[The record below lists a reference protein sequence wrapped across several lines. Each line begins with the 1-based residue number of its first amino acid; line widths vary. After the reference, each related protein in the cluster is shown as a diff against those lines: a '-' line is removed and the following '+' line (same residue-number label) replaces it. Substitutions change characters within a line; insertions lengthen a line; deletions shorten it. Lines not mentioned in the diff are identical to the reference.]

1 MTDVDRIRVLLA
13 GTDPVPQHLLQ
24 GADLLPEGRRALQA
38 ILDSHRDPT
47 IVVPGIAA
55 RQHLR
60 TRRRLSV
67 VAVAAAASV
76 LLALTA
82 VVQPWGPTADA
93 VADTPPLL
101 RYDLTAVSGF
111 ADAVGDEAAPL
122 LGTLASA
129 ALTRTDPP
137 QTGDIQYVRSVGWTF
152 RLAVDPEGSSAS
164 LRPNA
169 IDTWTRPDRSISRVT
184 STGEPLALDGRVEI
198 SQDAPT
204 VVGQP
209 QRETFRPNAL
219 QRATPESLRGLTG
232 QDLLDELATG
242 TVCLDGPVTAACL
255 LDGVSLLHQDA
266 IIPGSVDAAVWAA
279 LADAPDLVSLGRVT
293 DRLGRAAVAVT
304 VAADVPVPVR
314 HVLLIDPAT
323 GALTGSE
330 DIVLSDDPAF
340 GVTPPAVIG
349 FQAIVSAAWTDVTPF

>member
-1 MTDVDRIRVLLA
+1 MTDVDRVRELLA
-13 GTDPVPQHLLQ
+13 GTNPVPPQMLQ

-47 IVVPGIAA
+47 LEVPGIVDQAY
-55 RQHLR
+55 RR
-60 TRRRLSV
+60 TRRRYSV
-67 VAVAAAASV
+67 LAVAAAASV
-76 LLALTA
+76 VLALTA
-82 VVQPWGPTADA
+82 VVQPWGPTPGA

-111 ADAVGDEAAPL
+111 ADAVGDEAGPL

-137 QTGDIQYVRSVGWTF
+137 RTGDIQYVRSVGWAL
-152 RLAVDPEGSSAS
+152 RLAVEPTGTSAS
-164 LRPNA
+164 LRPNS
-169 IDTWTRPDRSISRVT
+169 IDTWTRPDRSVSRVT
-184 STGEPLALDGRVEI
+184 STGKPLALDGTVQVA
-198 SQDAPT
+198 QDAPV

-209 QRETFRPNAL
+209 ERETFRPNA
-219 QRATPESLRGLTG
+219 QRRATPASLQGLTG

-242 TVCLDGPVTAACL
+242 TACLDGPVTAVCL
-255 LDGVSLLHQDA
+255 LDGVSLLHQDT

-304 VAADVPVPVR
+304 VASDVQVPVR

-349 FQAIVSAAWTDVTPF
+349 FQAIVSAAWTDATPF